1 MSLPPRPIGTAD
13 PAAAMVHAQTGHWH
27 LRGFLTDAQQDAFA
41 DAARLLKTAAPFAS
55 PTMRDG
61 TPLSVRVSSFGAR
74 GWWADKEG
82 YRYIPKHPTTGK
94 AFPKIPDEIRRA
106 AHQALYAASRY
117 TGQCLPEHTSADW
130 GLASGLSNHVAACD
144 TCLVNHYGPG
154 AQLGW
159 HVDQTELDKVSPII
173 TFSIGA
179 TATFEIRVDVDGEP
193 RTFRHR
199 LDSGDAVIMAGPSR
213 LGEHR
218 VVDVRAEDQP
228 DLFGP
233 SLYNPLRATAPTTRL
248 SFTIRRTGYSK

>member
-1 MSLPPRPIGTAD
+1 MRPIGLVD
-13 PAAAMVHAQTGHWH
+13 PEASLVYAQTGHWH

-41 DAARLLKTAAPFAS
+41 AAARGLKTAAPFVS

-61 TPLSVRVSSFGAR
+61 TPLSVRVSSFGQR
-74 GWWADKEG
+74 GWFADRQG

-94 AFPKIPDEIRRA
+94 AFPSIPEEIRA
-106 AHQALYAASRY
+106 AAYQALYAASRY
-117 TGQCLPEHTSADW
+117 TRMCLPEHSSAAW
-130 GLASGLSNHVAACD
+130 GLPDGLHAHASACD

-154 AQLGW
+154 TQLGW
-159 HVDQTELDKVSPII
+159 HVDQTELDKVSPIV

-179 TATFEIRVDVDGEP
+179 TATFEIKVDVDGEP

-218 VVDVRAEDQP
+218 VTDIRAEEQA

-233 SLYNPLRATAPTTRL
+233 TIYNPLRATPTTRL
-248 SFTIRRTGYSK
+248 SFTIRRTGFSK